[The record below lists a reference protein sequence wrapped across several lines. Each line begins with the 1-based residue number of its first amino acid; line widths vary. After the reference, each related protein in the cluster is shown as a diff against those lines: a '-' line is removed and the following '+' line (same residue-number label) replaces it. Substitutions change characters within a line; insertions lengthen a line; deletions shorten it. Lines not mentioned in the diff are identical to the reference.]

1 MVKKNK
7 ELEVAFLGGVG
18 EIGKNMT
25 AIKYANDILL
35 IDCGSTF
42 PSMDD
47 TPGIDLIIPDFS
59 FVKENLDK
67 IKGIV
72 ITHGHEDHI
81 GGIPYLLQE
90 CGNIP
95 VFGSSLAIA
104 LIKHKLTEKKI
115 NMPKLNVVK
124 GGDKKNIGVFGVEFI
139 NVTHSIL
146 GAFALSITT
155 PAGVVFHTG
164 DYKIDYTPVDGE
176 SIDLG
181 RIADIG
187 NSGVTLMLG
196 ESTNIEK
203 KGTTISEKEVGVT
216 LQRVVESNPDKRIII
231 ATFASNVNRV
241 QQIIN
246 ICEKVGRKVAFDGRS
261 MVNISE
267 MAKKLNILDYKDN
280 TVVPIEEI
288 KGIEPSKLCIISTGS
303 QGEPMSALTR
313 MANGEDKEVVIG
325 EQDVVAISSQPIPGN
340 EKAVYTLINNLYRR
354 GAKVLYGSL
363 EQLHV
368 SGHACQDELKLMLSL
383 VKPKYFI
390 PVHGEYR
397 HLKKHEELALSM
409 GIPKENIKLVDI
421 GNKIVIKK
429 KSIQFGDSIEAG
441 EVYVDGNS
449 NVDSLVLRDRKQLS
463 TDGVV
468 ILLLNI
474 NVENRQLTSVDILT
488 RGIVFD
494 EEFLE
499 EMKILTEDTF
509 ATSSYKNESERGGLK
524 NNLKRK
530 ISRVILNKL
539 KQRPMVLPLLIEQIK
554 EKSEDEE

>member
-1 MVKKNK
+1 M
-7 ELEVAFLGGVG
+7 
-18 EIGKNMT
+18 
-25 AIKYANDILL
+25 
-35 IDCGSTF
+35 
-42 PSMDD
+42 
-47 TPGIDLIIPDFS
+47 
-59 FVKENLDK
+59 
-67 IKGIV
+67 
-72 ITHGHEDHI
+72 
-81 GGIPYLLQE
+81 
-90 CGNIP
+90 
-95 VFGSSLAIA
+95 
-104 LIKHKLTEKKI
+104 
-115 NMPKLNVVK
+115 
-124 GGDKKNIGVFGVEFI
+124 
-139 NVTHSIL
+139 
-146 GAFALSITT
+146 
-155 PAGVVFHTG
+155 VFHTG

-187 NSGVTLMLG
+187 KAGVTLMLG

-203 KGTTISEKEVGVT
+203 KGTTISEKEVGIT
-216 LQRVVESNPDKRIII
+216 LQRVIESNADKRIII

-241 QQIIN
+241 QQIVS
-246 ICEKVGRKVAFDGRS
+246 ICEKVGRQVAFDGRS

-267 MAKKLNILDYKDN
+267 MAKKLGMLECKEN
-280 TVVPIEEI
+280 TIIPIEEI
-288 KGIEPSKLCIISTGS
+288 KGVEPQKLCIISTGS

-325 EQDVVAISSQPIPGN
+325 ENDVVAISSQPIPGN

-383 VKPKYFI
+383 VRPKYFI

-409 GIPKENIKLVDI
+409 GIPKENIRLVDI
-421 GNKIVIKK
+421 GNRVAVKK
-429 KSIQFGDSIEAG
+429 KSIQLVQSVEAG
-441 EVYVDGNS
+441 EVYVDGDS

-474 NVENRQLTSVDILT
+474 DVENRQLYSVDILA
-488 RGIVFD
+488 RGMVFE

-499 EMKILTEDTF
+499 DLKKLAEDIF
-509 ATSSYKNESERGGLK
+509 ETSSYKNESDRGGLK

-539 KQRPMVLPLLIEQIK
+539 RQRPMVLPLLIEQVRGDK
-554 EKSEDEE
+554 TEGEE

>member
-25 AIKYANDILL
+25 AVKYANDILL

-59 FVKENLDK
+59 YVKENLDK

-95 VFGSSLAIA
+95 IYGSSLAIA

-115 NMPKLNVVK
+115 NMPKLYVVK

-146 GAFALSITT
+146 GAFALSVTT
-155 PAGVVFHTG
+155 PAGVLFHTG

-216 LQRVVESNPDKRIII
+216 LERVIESNADKRIII

-246 ICEKVGRKVAFDGRS
+246 ICEKVNRKVAFDGRS

-267 MAKKLNILDYKDN
+267 MAKKLGILEYKDN
-280 TVVPIEEI
+280 TVIPIEEI
-288 KGIEPSKLCIISTGS
+288 KGIEPGRLCIISTGS

-421 GNKIVIKK
+421 GNKIVVKK
-429 KSIQFGDSIEAG
+429 RSIQFGDSIEAG

-494 EEFLE
+494 DEFLE
-499 EMKILTEDTF
+499 DIKALTEDTF
-509 ATSSYKNESERGGLK
+509 ITSSYKNESERGGLK

-554 EKSEDEE
+554 EKSEEEE